1 MKRNTL
7 IYSVAFAL
15 SAMMSDQAL
24 AQMSGEEL
32 ISFCAKP
39 DIEVNQRTSIG
50 AGKSIMLVQGSMMTV
65 ETDAPAP
72 TKELIASEL
81 ATLQVH
87 NDCIEYLMDKGIADE
102 TLGRVYFDFDK
113 SSLTPASKQVLQG
126 LMDKINLVESNLLLS
141 GHTDSI
147 GTKEYNYALGL
158 RRAESVQGYLMDKG
172 VDRTAMILE
181 TQGEDQ
187 PIAGNNTVQGREK
200 NRRVELVAT
209 PEVQQ

>member
-7 IYSVAFAL
+7 TYSVAFAL
-15 SAMMSDQAL
+15 SAMMSGQVL

-32 ISFCAKP
+32 ISFCAKA
-39 DIEVNQRTSIG
+39 DIEVNQRTLIG

-72 TKELIASEL
+72 TKELVASEL
-81 ATLQVH
+81 TTLRVH

-126 LMDKINLVESNLLLS
+126 LMDKINRVESNLLLS

-147 GTKEYNYALGL
+147 GTKEYNYSLGL

-172 VDRTAMILE
+172 VERTQIVLE
-181 TQGEDQ
+181 THGEDK
-187 PIAGNNTVQGREK
+187 PIEDNSTLDGQRK
-200 NRRVELVAT
+200 NRRVELIT
-209 PEVQQ
+209 FPLNN

>member
-1 MKRNTL
+1 MKRKALT
-7 IYSVAFAL
+7 YSIAL
-15 SAMMSDQAL
+15 SAMISGQVL

-32 ISFCAKP
+32 LSFCAKS

-50 AGKSIMLVQGSMMTV
+50 SGKSIMLLQGAMVTV

-81 ATLQVH
+81 ATLHVH
-87 NDCIEYLMDKGIADE
+87 TDCIEYLMDKGIADE

-126 LMDKINLVESNLLLS
+126 LMDKVNRVESNLLLS

-187 PIAGNNTVQGREK
+187 PIADNKTTKGREK